1 MIGDIA
7 RGAGLL
13 IRGIGMVIARPRLM
27 GLGMLPPLITSV
39 LMIAALIGL
48 GFSVDSIITALTGFM
63 DRWGTAGDVL
73 QAVLAVVLVGAA
85 ALLMV
90 LTFTAITL
98 AVGDPIYQQIS
109 RRVDA
114 ELGPLPPEPDE
125 KVAAAVSRTVRQL
138 AATIGMSAVGAIICF
153 LLGLVP
159 AVGAALA
166 AIAAALIGGRVMVRE
181 ITGPAFERRGM
192 LEVRD
197 RRPALIENRA
207 MAMGFGVPAFWL
219 LAIPGVAVLVFPAA
233 VAGATML
240 VRRML
245 NEPERP
251 VDVHQAG

>member
-1 MIGDIA
+1 MIRDIVH
-7 RGAGLL
+7 GAGLL
-13 IRGIGMVIARPRLM
+13 FRGIALVAARPKLV

-39 LMIAALIGL
+39 LMIAALVGL
-48 GFSVDSIITALTGFM
+48 GFSLDSIINRLTGFM
-63 DRWGTAGDVL
+63 NGWGAVGDAL
-73 QAVLAVVLVGAA
+73 QVILAIVVVGAV

-125 KVAAAVSRTVRQL
+125 KVTAATFRTVRQL
-138 AATIGMSAVGAIICF
+138 AATIGMSALGAIVCF

-166 AIAAALIGGRVMVRE
+166 AIAAALIGGRLMVRE
-181 ITGPAFERRGM
+181 ITGPAFERRGL
-192 LEVRD
+192 LEARD
-197 RRPALIENRA
+197 RRPALGEHRA
-207 MAMGFGVPAFWL
+207 LAMGFGVPAFWL
-219 LAIPGVAVLVFPAA
+219 LSIPGVAVLAFPAA

-240 VRRML
+240 VRRMMD
-245 NEPERP
+245 EPEHP
-251 VDVHQAG
+251 VNAGESG